1 MDFVLAPYLAWCL
14 TNSKMQREIEY
25 LDSALNYCAG
35 GGALVVSLLQAFSVF
50 EEWWEKI
57 LMQQDHFDSLFWYD
71 VKEQTGRKAEILGM
85 PEMFRTA
92 TCVGSLVLLD
102 GDSVMDVD
110 LEEGEREDEVKMSGF
125 SWNFLVSVFVCL
137 DLSQYPKS

>member
-1 MDFVLAPYLAWCL
+1 
-14 TNSKMQREIEY
+14 
-25 LDSALNYCAG
+25 
-35 GGALVVSLLQAFSVF
+35 
-50 EEWWEKI
+50 
-57 LMQQDHFDSLFWYD
+57 MQQDHFDNLFWYD

-110 LEEGEREDEVKMSGF
+110 LEEAEREDEVKMSGF